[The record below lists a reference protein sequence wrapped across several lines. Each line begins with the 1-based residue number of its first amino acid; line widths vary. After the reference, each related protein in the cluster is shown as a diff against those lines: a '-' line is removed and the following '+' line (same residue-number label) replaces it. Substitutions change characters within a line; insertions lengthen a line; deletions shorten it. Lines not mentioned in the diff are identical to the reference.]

1 MEKLRRQLEEV
12 QEALI
17 REKEASHELNIQAQK
32 QKQTISDRQIEVRHF
47 RSETKKHKKGKEAAI
62 AQLSKSEEDKDELKA
77 TLSSLKKEGCK
88 INRTLK
94 EERNQ
99 TERQT
104 RKLGEAQNEVGR
116 LHKEVAQL
124 HSTVNNLESQVI
136 SLNFEKTDLEDDNV
150 KQQLHI
156 KLQGRIINKTKKHK
170 KGKEAAIAQ

>member
-1 MEKLRRQLEEV
+1 MSNVDNFTVQLSYLKIINRLR
-12 QEALI
+12 
-17 REKEASHELNIQAQK
+17 
-32 QKQTISDRQIEVRHF
+32 F
-47 RSETKKHKKGKEAAI
+47 RTFFSVFLQSGAFVFKRCLLSLSLR
-62 AQLSKSEEDKDELKA
+62 LSKSEEDKDELKA

-156 KLQGRIINKTKKHK
+156 KLQGRIINKN
-170 KGKEAAIAQ
+170 